1 MGFIRYELSVY
12 DSLLKSAPNRA
23 EYGQSLLTFYTVF
36 RRFNEKADQCGND
49 AVPFDA
55 AAGKAAAA
63 VCGSC
68 HGADGKALVPNYPNL
83 AGQHA
88 SYTAKQ
94 LTEFRDGIREN
105 AVMGGMAAA
114 LTDQGILDLAAHY
127 ASLDAIKG
135 VASEDNLQAGEDIFR
150 GGVTAAGIPGC
161 MGCHGPNGSGN
172 PAAGFPALG
181 GQNPAYIV
189 EQLVAFRSGARAND
203 AGEMMRSIAKR
214 MSDDEMAAVANYISG
229 LH

>member
-1 MGFIRYELSVY
+1 MKKLTNAALMLCLLIAGPALAA
-12 DSLLKSAPNRA
+12 DSDTDVLV
-23 EYGQSLLTFYTVF
+23 G
-36 RRFNEKADQCGND
+36 
-49 AVPFDA
+49 DA

-94 LTEFRDGIREN
+94 LTEFRDGVREN
-105 AVMGGMAAA
+105 AIMAGMAAA
-114 LTDQGILDLAAHY
+114 LTDQGIVDLAAHY
-127 ASLDAIKG
+127 ASLPAVKG
-135 VASEDNLQAGEDIFR
+135 VASEENLQTGEDIYR
-150 GGVTAAGIPGC
+150 GGVTAVAIPGC

-172 PAAGFPALG
+172 PAAGFPALA
-181 GQNPAYIV
+181 GQNSAYIV
-189 EQLVAFRSGARAND
+189 EQLTYFRSGARAND

-214 MSDDEMAAVANYISG
+214 MSDDEIAAVANYISG

>member
-1 MGFIRYELSVY
+1 MKKLTNAALLLCLLIAGPALAA
-12 DSLLKSAPNRA
+12 DSD
-23 EYGQSLLTFYTVF
+23 
-36 RRFNEKADQCGND
+36 ADALVG
-49 AVPFDA
+49 DA

-88 SYTAKQ
+88 SYAAKQ

-105 AVMGGMAAA
+105 AIMAGMAAA
-114 LTDQGILDLAAHY
+114 LTDQGIVDLAAHY
-127 ASLDAIKG
+127 ASLPAVKG
-135 VASEDNLQAGEDIFR
+135 VASEENLKAGEDIYR
-150 GGVTAAGIPGC
+150 GGITAAGITGC

-172 PAAGFPALG
+172 PAAGFPALS
-181 GQNPAYIV
+181 GQNSAYIV
-189 EQLVAFRSGARAND
+189 EQLTYFRSGARAND

-214 MSDDEMAAVANYISG
+214 MSDEEIAAVANYISG